1 MSNLTKVTPETFPAV
16 VIGGDP
22 GYWYLTWDYRTKG
35 MSAEF
40 IYILAGPFK
49 RRGQADNAL
58 ADYLEERNA

>member
-1 MSNLTKVTPETFPAV
+1 MI
-16 VIGGDP
+16 VIGGGP

-40 IYILAGPFK
+40 IHILAGPFK